1 MLKVSLLSS
10 CQSLRVQL
18 SPVTVSVTRVSAG
31 GIFCQIY
38 MIMNRKIREIDP
50 WISVIP
56 LMWACFTRVTCQP
69 PVPRHASQWTFH
81 ALMESWLNL
90 PLSLSLSNDIWAW
103 KNSFFYQ
110 RYETS
115 PVIYF
120 YLSSKIFSIYIFN
133 IRIKNSNNGVIYL
146 LRTQEGR
153 SEWDRLPFTGWV
165 RAGIQNKNIFLS
177 HFTLSVCCEWR
188 GLVYW

>member
-1 MLKVSLLSS
+1 MLTNAK
-10 CQSLRVQL
+10 
-18 SPVTVSVTRVSAG
+18 
-31 GIFCQIY
+31 
-38 MIMNRKIREIDP
+38 
-50 WISVIP
+50 SVITEFLP
-56 LMWACFTRVTCQP
+56 ITEWMQVVSRDTCQVTWQP
-69 PVPRHASQWTFH
+69 GHVSRRTFH
-81 ALMESWLNL
+81 AQMERWLNL
-90 PLSLSLSNDIWAW
+90 PFIFLLPLDLMIFEE
-103 KNSFFYQ
+103 KIISFFDQ
-110 RYETS
+110 RYETC

-165 RAGIQNKNIFLS
+165 RAGIQKKNIFLS